1 MDPRDAKKVAVDLFR
16 KLDQKLS
23 NDANMQP
30 YYAKLY
36 EFYKGVLTGNAFGI
50 YRMPDEVWENANHG
64 LALIEGLL
72 DMFPEDQEYR
82 NLVRELN
89 EMYDVFYRSESG
101 GFDEFYEREDAMDAA
116 RLGYLLNDFLLGDI
130 EKLASKYPN
139 FVHPIGKVADEYPSQ
154 FDEYQLLDFEKF
166 TKELGIELKNLIVIP
181 SEIMAEDYR
190 NYLFEQINR
199 ELNRNQTGRFTQKPL
214 QFIRP
219 TPGMNIKAY
228 HVETE
233 KGIIP
238 LLLVEDHGS
247 SAIFLARSL

>member
-1 MDPRDAKKVAVDLFR
+1 MKLSKKRIKKLIKEVIIAAMDPHDAKKVAVDLFR

-36 EFYKGVLTGNAFGI
+36 EFYKGVLSGESF
-50 YRMPDEVWENANHG
+50 YRMPDEAWENANHG

-72 DMFPEDQEYR
+72 DLFPEDQEYR
-82 NLVRELN
+82 SLIRELN

-101 GFDEFYEREDAMDAA
+101 GFDEFYEREDAMDSA
-116 RLGYLLNDFLLGDI
+116 LHGNLLNDFLLGDI
-130 EKLASKYPN
+130 EKLASEYPE

-166 TKELGIELKNLIVIP
+166 IKELGIELKNLIVIP

-199 ELNRNQTGRFTQKPL
+199 ELKRNQINNFCNL
-214 QFIRP
+214 QP
-219 TPGMNIKAY
+219 
-228 HVETE
+228 
-233 KGIIP
+233 
-238 LLLVEDHGS
+238 
-247 SAIFLARSL
+247 